1 MCIRD
6 RNGINVDDIP
16 KSRRKI
22 LKKKKGKKRHRSKKL
37 LSEEFDIE
45 ENVPE
50 AKRRRKFGVK
60 GENTKLEDRPDNE
73 EPNFNT
79 EAYHKKIL

>member
-1 MCIRD
+1 M
-6 RNGINVDDIP
+6 
-16 KSRRKI
+16 KS
-22 LKKKKGKKRHRSKKL
+22 LKKIIHSSKKV

-50 AKRRRKFGVK
+50 SKRRRKLGGK
-60 GENTKLEDRPDNE
+60 GDNTKLEDRTDNE

-79 EAYHKKIL
+79 ASYHKKQHEI

>member
-1 MCIRD
+1 M
-6 RNGINVDDIP
+6 
-16 KSRRKI
+16 
-22 LKKKKGKKRHRSKKL
+22 

-79 EAYHKKIL
+79 EAYHKKQHEI